1 MKINGI
7 EALQEEVQG
16 SVYVMTF
23 PGTPPGD
30 LQAPFVITT
39 PKGEEVYTIG
49 EFTVPLRKEIDLP
62 TGITNIIFGKP
73 DEREIKIQTM
83 EKQIEV
89 LTEKLVAEQAFSA
102 IFEAVGPGVLSHM
115 MTAEVE
121 EEVTDDSICDAN
133 K

>member
-16 SVYVMTF
+16 KVYVMTF
-23 PGTPPGD
+23 PEAPGD

-39 PKGEEVYTIG
+39 PEGEEVYTVS
-49 EFTVPLRKEIDLP
+49 EFTVPLRKEVDLP
-62 TGITNIIFGKP
+62 TGVTTIIFGKP
-73 DEREIKIQTM
+73 DEREVKIQTM

-102 IFEAVGPGVLSHM
+102 IFEAVGPGALSHM
-115 MTAEVE
+115 LAAEIE
-121 EEVTDDSICDAN
+121 EEVKDDSVCDAN